1 MIFTVPFEI
10 SARGPEAFRAYQK
23 ALKHGKIC
31 DRRVPVMIVGQ
42 DRSGKTSLKKSLKG
56 ELFDPDEDSTM
67 GIEVDPSLC
76 QVTTE
81 VWKARENLES
91 PDEVALDGKF
101 EHHAA
106 RLIQRDLMEQ
116 QSREEMQKRTHRS
129 DEQKR
134 HSEKVKK
141 DPKQRRES
149 IHQTQVSHT
158 RKDALNVGNTVNKP
172 LNEKVVKSNTKKIP
186 DVATNESGSSKTPA
200 APEHKGS
207 SLEKASTLPKEIQK
221 LLHAKFKAM
230 EDDDAIEFVLWDF
243 AGQSVFYTTHVLF
256 LSQIAMYILT
266 HDLSKEL
273 DAKAVPLVKCD
284 MYERVVSDSKCE
296 RTNMDFVHHWLMSI
310 HAFTSSDPESSN
322 SNAKH
327 LPPKLPAVFLV
338 GTHADKCT
346 NPRRVLMEIFSNLEG
361 KCYVGHVMREV
372 FTVDNTRS
380 GSEQGEDEGVKRL
393 RQAILQAAQQLPH
406 VKKEIPLR

>member
-1 MIFTVPFEI
+1 MIVTVPFEI
-10 SARGPEAFRAYQK
+10 SARGPEALRAYQK
-23 ALKHGKIC
+23 ALKDGKIC
-31 DRRVPVMIVGQ
+31 DRRVPVMIIGQ

-56 ELFDPDEDSTM
+56 ELFNPEEDSTM

-76 QVTTE
+76 QVTAE

-91 PDEVALDGKF
+91 PDGNVAMEGSF
-101 EHHAA
+101 EYHAA
-106 RLIQRDLMEQ
+106 RLTQKNLKEQ
-116 QSREEMQKRTHRS
+116 QSREETRKRKLQS
-129 DEQKR
+129 DYKESELEQRK
-134 HSEKVKK
+134 
-141 DPKQRRES
+141 ES

-158 RKDALNVGNTVNKP
+158 RKDTLNKVNTVNKP
-172 LNEKVVKSNTKKIP
+172 LNEKVVKSNTKKRP
-186 DVATNESGSSKTPA
+186 DVAINESGSSKAPA

-207 SLEKASTLPKEIQK
+207 SLEEASTLPEEIQK
-221 LLHAKFKAM
+221 LLPAKFKAM
-230 EDDDAIEFVLWDF
+230 EDDDTIEFVLWDF

-296 RTNMDFVHHWLMSI
+296 RTNMDFVHHWLMSV
-310 HAFTSSDPESSN
+310 HAFSLDPESSN
-322 SNAKH
+322 SESEH

-346 NPRRVLMEIFSNLEG
+346 NPKRILMEIKSNLEG
-361 KCYVGHVMREV
+361 KSYEDHLVQKV

-380 GSEQGEDEGVKRL
+380 GSEQGEDEGVKTL
-393 RQAILQAAQQLPH
+393 RQAILQVARQLPH

>member
-1 MIFTVPFEI
+1 MEI
-10 SARGPEAFRAYQK
+10 SARGPEALRAYKK
-23 ALKHGKIC
+23 ALKDGKAS
-31 DRRVPVMIVGQ
+31 DHRVPVMIVGQ

-56 ELFDPDEDSTM
+56 ELFDPEENSTL
-67 GIEVDPSLC
+67 GIEVDPSLY

-81 VWKARENLES
+81 VWTARENIES
-91 PDEVALDGKF
+91 SDEKVAMDGKF

-106 RLIQRDLMEQ
+106 RFMQRDLMEQ
-116 QSREEMQKRTHRS
+116 QSGKENKKRKLHS
-129 DEQKR
+129 DEPTREPKR
-134 HSEKVKK
+134 KK
-141 DPKQRRES
+141 ENVSQIK
-149 IHQTQVSHT
+149 VSHSTSRKDT
-158 RKDALNVGNTVNKP
+158 RKTLAVVNKS
-172 LNEKVVKSNTKKIP
+172 NDNIVKSNIKKLPEAAIN
-186 DVATNESGSSKTPA
+186 DGGFSKMHDT
-200 APEHKGS
+200 PEHKRS
-207 SLEKASTLPKEIQK
+207 SPNKISAVPDEVQK
-221 LLHAKFKAM
+221 LLHAELEEF
-230 EDDDAIEFVLWDF
+230 DDTIEFVFWDF

-310 HAFTSSDPESSN
+310 HAFSAYPESISSSN
-322 SNAKH
+322 LEH

-346 NPRRVLMEIFSNLEG
+346 NPRKVPMEILSNLEG
-361 KCYVGHVMREV
+361 KSYEGHLVREV

-380 GSEQGEDEGVKRL
+380 GGQEGEDEAVKRL
-393 RQAILQAAQQLPH
+393 QQAILQVARQLPH
-406 VKKEIPLR
+406 VKKDIPLR

>member
-10 SARGPEAFRAYQK
+10 SVRGPEALRAYQK
-23 ALKHGKIC
+23 ALRDGKTC
-31 DRRVPVMIVGQ
+31 DRRVPVMIIGQ

-56 ELFDPDEDSTM
+56 ELFNPDEDSTI

-91 PDEVALDGKF
+91 PDEKVAMEGKF
-101 EHHAA
+101 AHHAA
-106 RLIQRDLMEQ
+106 RLIQKNLIEQ
-116 QSREEMQKRTHRS
+116 QSRKETRKRKLQS
-129 DEQKR
+129 DHKE
-134 HSEKVKK
+134 SE
-141 DPKQRRES
+141 P
-149 IHQTQVSHT
+149 QVSHT
-158 RKDALNVGNTVNKP
+158 RKDSLNTVNTVNKP

-186 DVATNESGSSKTPA
+186 DVASNESGSSKTAA

-207 SLEKASTLPKEIQK
+207 SLEEASTLPEEIQK
-221 LLHAKFKAM
+221 LLPAKFESM
-230 EDDDAIEFVLWDF
+230 EDDDAIEFLLWDF

-296 RTNMDFVHHWLMSI
+296 RTNMDFVHHWLMSV
-310 HAFTSSDPESSN
+310 HAFSLDPESSN

-393 RQAILQAAQQLPH
+393 RQAILQAARQLPH

>member
-10 SARGPEAFRAYQK
+10 LARGPEALIAYQK
-23 ALKHGKIC
+23 ALRDGKIC

-56 ELFDPDEDSTM
+56 ELFNPDEDSTI

-91 PDEVALDGKF
+91 PDEVAMEGNF
-101 EHHAA
+101 EYHAA
-106 RLIQRDLMEQ
+106 RLTQKNLIEQ
-116 QSREEMQKRTHRS
+116 QSREETRKRKLQS
-129 DEQKR
+129 DHKE
-134 HSEKVKK
+134 SE
-141 DPKQRRES
+141 PKQRKES
-149 IHQTQVSHT
+149 IHQTQVSLT
-158 RKDALNVGNTVNKP
+158 RKDTLNTVNTVNKP

-207 SLEKASTLPKEIQK
+207 SLEEASTLPEEIQK
-221 LLHAKFKAM
+221 LLPAKFKAM
-230 EDDDAIEFVLWDF
+230 EDDDTIEFVLWDF

-296 RTNMDFVHHWLMSI
+296 RTNMDFVHHWLMSV
-310 HAFTSSDPESSN
+310 HAFSLDPESSN
-322 SNAKH
+322 SESEH

-346 NPRRVLMEIFSNLEG
+346 NPKRILMEILSNLEG
-361 KCYVGHVMREV
+361 KCYVDHLVRDV
-372 FTVDNTRS
+372 FTVDNTLS

-393 RQAILQAAQQLPH
+393 RQAILQVARQLPH
-406 VKKEIPLR
+406 VKKDIPLR

>member
-1 MIFTVPFEI
+1 MEI
-10 SARGPEAFRAYQK
+10 LARGPLALKAYQK
-23 ALKHGKIC
+23 ALKDGIIC

-56 ELFDPDEDSTM
+56 ELFNPDEDSTI

-91 PDEVALDGKF
+91 PDEKVAMEGSF

-106 RLIQRDLMEQ
+106 RLTLKNLIEQ
-116 QSREEMQKRTHRS
+116 QSREKTRKRKLQNDHK
-129 DEQKR
+129 E
-134 HSEKVKK
+134 SE
-141 DPKQRRES
+141 PKQRKES
-149 IHQTQVSHT
+149 IRQTQVSCT
-158 RKDALNVGNTVNKP
+158 RKDTLNTVNTVNKP
-172 LNEKVVKSNTKKIP
+172 LNEKVVQSNTKKIP
-186 DVATNESGSSKTPA
+186 DVASNECGSSKTPA

-207 SLEKASTLPKEIQK
+207 SLEKASKLPEGIQK
-221 LLHAKFKAM
+221 LLPAKFKAM
-230 EDDDAIEFVLWDF
+230 EDDDAIEFFLWDF

-296 RTNMDFVHHWLMSI
+296 RTNMDFVHHWLMSV
-310 HAFTSSDPESSN
+310 HAFSLDPESSN
-322 SNAKH
+322 SESEH

-346 NPRRVLMEIFSNLEG
+346 NPRRILMEVLSNLEG
-361 KCYVGHVMREV
+361 KSYVDHLVQTV

-393 RQAILQAAQQLPH
+393 RQAILQVARQLPH
-406 VKKEIPLR
+406 VKRKIPLR

>member
-10 SARGPEAFRAYQK
+10 LARGPEALRAYQK
-23 ALKHGKIC
+23 ALKDGKIC

-56 ELFDPDEDSTM
+56 ELFNPDEDSTV
-67 GIEVDPSLC
+67 GIEVDASLC

-81 VWKARENLES
+81 VWKARENVES
-91 PDEVALDGKF
+91 PDEVAMEGKF
-101 EHHAA
+101 ENLAA
-106 RLIQRDLMEQ
+106 RLIQRVLMEQ
-116 QSREEMQKRTHRS
+116 QSREEIQKRNHRS

-134 HSEKVKK
+134 HSGKERK
-141 DPKQRRES
+141 DPKQREER
-149 IHQTQVSHT
+149 Q
-158 RKDALNVGNTVNKP
+158 DNLNVVNTMNKP
-172 LNEKVVKSNTKKIP
+172 LDEKVVKSNTKKIP
-186 DVATNESGSSKTPA
+186 DVGSGSSKAPA

-207 SLEKASTLPKEIQK
+207 NLEEASTLPEEIQK
-221 LLHAKFKAM
+221 LLPAKFKAM
-230 EDDDAIEFVLWDF
+230 EDDDTIEFVLWDF

-296 RTNMDFVHHWLMSI
+296 RTNMDFVHHWLMSV
-310 HAFTSSDPESSN
+310 HAFSLDPESSN
-322 SNAKH
+322 SESEH

-346 NPRRVLMEIFSNLEG
+346 NPKRILMEIKSNLEG
-361 KCYVGHVMREV
+361 KSYEDHLVQKV

-380 GSEQGEDEGVKRL
+380 GSEQGEDEGVKTL
-393 RQAILQAAQQLPH
+393 RQAILQVARQLPH

>member
-10 SARGPEAFRAYQK
+10 SVRGPEALRAYQK
-23 ALKHGKIC
+23 ALRDGKTC
-31 DRRVPVMIVGQ
+31 DRRVPVMIIGQ

-56 ELFDPDEDSTM
+56 ELFNPDEDSTI

-91 PDEVALDGKF
+91 PDEKVAMEGKF
-101 EHHAA
+101 AHHAA
-106 RLIQRDLMEQ
+106 RLIQKNLIEQ
-116 QSREEMQKRTHRS
+116 QSRKETRKRKLQS
-129 DEQKR
+129 DHKE
-134 HSEKVKK
+134 SE
-141 DPKQRRES
+141 P
-149 IHQTQVSHT
+149 QVSHT
-158 RKDALNVGNTVNKP
+158 RKDTLNTVNTVNKP

-186 DVATNESGSSKTPA
+186 DVASNESGSSKTAA

-207 SLEKASTLPKEIQK
+207 SLEEASTLPEEIQK
-221 LLHAKFKAM
+221 LLPAKFESM
-230 EDDDAIEFVLWDF
+230 EDDDAIEFLLWDF

-296 RTNMDFVHHWLMSI
+296 RTNMDFVHHWLMSV
-310 HAFTSSDPESSN
+310 HAFSLDPESSN

-338 GTHADKCT
+338 GTHADKCA

-393 RQAILQAAQQLPH
+393 RQAILQAARQLPH

>member
-10 SARGPEAFRAYQK
+10 LARGPEALRAYQK
-23 ALKHGKIC
+23 ALKDGKTY

-42 DRSGKTSLKKSLKG
+42 NRSGKTSLKKSLKG
-56 ELFDPDEDSTM
+56 ELFNPDEDSTV
-67 GIEVDPSLC
+67 GIEVDASLC

-91 PDEVALDGKF
+91 PDEKVAMEGSF

-106 RLIQRDLMEQ
+106 RIIQKNLIEQ
-116 QSREEMQKRTHRS
+116 QSREETRKRKLQS
-129 DEQKR
+129 DHKE
-134 HSEKVKK
+134 SE
-141 DPKQRRES
+141 PKQRKES
-149 IHQTQVSHT
+149 ISQTQVSHT
-158 RKDALNVGNTVNKP
+158 RKDTLNTVN
-172 LNEKVVKSNTKKIP
+172 STKKIP
-186 DVATNESGSSKTPA
+186 DVASN
-200 APEHKGS
+200 EHKGS
-207 SLEKASTLPKEIQK
+207 SLEEASTLPEEIQK
-221 LLHAKFKAM
+221 LLPAKFKAM
-230 EDDDAIEFVLWDF
+230 EDDDTIEFVLWDF

-296 RTNMDFVHHWLMSI
+296 RTNMDFVHHWLMSV
-310 HAFTSSDPESSN
+310 HAFSLDPESSN
-322 SNAKH
+322 SKSEH

-346 NPRRVLMEIFSNLEG
+346 NPKRILMEIKSNLEG
-361 KCYVGHVMREV
+361 KSYEDHLVQKV

-380 GSEQGEDEGVKRL
+380 GSEQGEDEGVKTL
-393 RQAILQAAQQLPH
+393 RQAILQVARQLPH

>member
-10 SARGPEAFRAYQK
+10 SARGPEALRAYQK
-23 ALKHGKIC
+23 ALKNGKIC

-56 ELFDPDEDSTM
+56 ELFNPDEDSTM

-91 PDEVALDGKF
+91 PDEVAMEGNF
-101 EHHAA
+101 EYHAA
-106 RLIQRDLMEQ
+106 RLTQKNLIEQ
-116 QSREEMQKRTHRS
+116 QSREETQKGKLQS
-129 DEQKR
+129 DHKE
-134 HSEKVKK
+134 SE
-141 DPKQRRES
+141 PKQRKENIS
-149 IHQTQVSHT
+149 QTQVLQT
-158 RKDALNVGNTVNKP
+158 TLNTVNTVNKP
-172 LNEKVVKSNTKKIP
+172 FNEKVVKSNTKKIP
-186 DVATNESGSSKTPA
+186 DVASNESGSSKTPA

-207 SLEKASTLPKEIQK
+207 SLEKASTLPEEIQK
-221 LLHAKFKAM
+221 LLPAKFKAM
-230 EDDDAIEFVLWDF
+230 EDDDTIEFVLWDF

-273 DAKAVPLVKCD
+273 DAKAVPLVKCN

-296 RTNMDFVHHWLMSI
+296 KTNMDFVHHWLTSV
-310 HAFTSSDPESSN
+310 HAFSSDPESSN
-322 SNAKH
+322 SESEQ

-346 NPRRVLMEIFSNLEG
+346 NPRKVLMEIKSNLEG
-361 KCYVGHVMREV
+361 KSYDDHLVQKV

-393 RQAILQAAQQLPH
+393 RQAILQVARQLPH
-406 VKKEIPLR
+406 VKKDIPLR

>member
-10 SARGPEAFRAYQK
+10 LARGPEALRAYQK
-23 ALKHGKIC
+23 ALKDGKTY
-31 DRRVPVMIVGQ
+31 DRRVPIMIVGQ

-56 ELFDPDEDSTM
+56 ELFNPDEDSTI

-91 PDEVALDGKF
+91 PDEVAIDDKF

-116 QSREEMQKRTHRS
+116 QSREESQKRKHSS

-134 HSEKVKK
+134 HSERERK

-149 IHQTQVSHT
+149 IRQTQVSHT
-158 RKDALNVGNTVNKP
+158 RKDTLNTVSTVNKP
-172 LNEKVVKSNTKKIP
+172 SNEKVVKSSAKKIP
-186 DVATNESGSSKTPA
+186 DVASNESGSSKTPA

-207 SLEKASTLPKEIQK
+207 SLEEASTLPEEIQK
-221 LLHAKFKAM
+221 LLPAKFKAM
-230 EDDDAIEFVLWDF
+230 EDDDTIEFVLWDF

-296 RTNMDFVHHWLMSI
+296 RTNMDFVHHWLMSV
-310 HAFTSSDPESSN
+310 HAFSLDPESSN

-346 NPRRVLMEIFSNLEG
+346 NPRKVLMDIFSNLEG
-361 KCYVGHVMREV
+361 KSYDAHLVHEV

-380 GSEQGEDEGVKRL
+380 GSEQGEDEAVKRL
-393 RQAILQAAQQLPH
+393 RQAILQAARQLPH
-406 VKKEIPLR
+406 VKKDIPLR

>member
-10 SARGPEAFRAYQK
+10 SARGSEALRAYQK
-23 ALKHGKIC
+23 ALKDGKIC

-67 GIEVDPSLC
+67 GIEVDSSLC

-284 MYERVVSDSKCE
+284 MYERTVSDSKCE
-296 RTNMDFVHHWLMSI
+296 RTNMDFLHHWLMSI
-310 HAFTSSDPESSN
+310 HAFSGDPESSN
-322 SNAKH
+322 NNLEH

-338 GTHADKCT
+338 GTHADKCN
-346 NPRRVLMEIFSNLEG
+346 NPRRIPPEIFSNLEG

-393 RQAILQAAQQLPH
+393 RQAILQAARQLPH

>member
-1 MIFTVPFEI
+1 MFFTVPFEI
-10 SARGPEAFRAYQK
+10 SARGPEALRAYQK
-23 ALKHGKIC
+23 ALKDGKTY

-42 DRSGKTSLKKSLKG
+42 NRSGKTSLKKSLKG
-56 ELFDPDEDSTM
+56 ELFNPDEDSTI

-91 PDEVALDGKF
+91 PDEVAMEGSF
-101 EHHAA
+101 EYHAA
-106 RLIQRDLMEQ
+106 RLTQKNLIEQ
-116 QSREEMQKRTHRS
+116 QSREETRKRKLQS
-129 DEQKR
+129 DHKE
-134 HSEKVKK
+134 SE
-141 DPKQRRES
+141 PKQRRES
-149 IHQTQVSHT
+149 IRQTQVSH
-158 RKDALNVGNTVNKP
+158 
-172 LNEKVVKSNTKKIP
+172 IP
-186 DVATNESGSSKTPA
+186 DVASNESGSSKTPA

-207 SLEKASTLPKEIQK
+207 SLEKASTLPEEIQK
-221 LLHAKFKAM
+221 LLPAKFKAM
-230 EDDDAIEFVLWDF
+230 EDDDTIEFVLWDF

-296 RTNMDFVHHWLMSI
+296 RTNMDFVHHWLMSV
-310 HAFTSSDPESSN
+310 HAFSLDPESSN
-322 SNAKH
+322 SKSEH

-346 NPRRVLMEIFSNLEG
+346 NPKRILMEIKSNLEG
-361 KCYVGHVMREV
+361 KSYEDHLVQKV

-380 GSEQGEDEGVKRL
+380 GSEQGEDEGVKTL
-393 RQAILQAAQQLPH
+393 RQAILQVARQLPH